1 MPADGSPDTPMAVMA
16 PVETANEAAPAIA
29 AEPQRRRVRRKP
41 AGAVTEAI
49 EAEAPHA
56 EVIEPNEAEP
66 VGAPVELDVTPVEAI
81 AERAEV
87 EALIAEPEPE
97 TTPVPAAVVEHTP
110 APAPEADLSAIIAA
124 DPAQIAAPPEKPK
137 RGWWRR

>member
-1 MPADGSPDTPMAVMA
+1 MPADGSPDTPMAVMVPAEAVEGDA
-16 PVETANEAAPAIA
+16 PVIP

-41 AGAVTEAI
+41 ASASAATTDVDLDTGV
-49 EAEAPHA
+49 
-56 EVIEPNEAEP
+56 EPNEAET

-81 AERAEV
+81 EERAEV
-87 EALIAEPEPE
+87 EALVAEPEPE

-110 APAPEADLSAIIAA
+110 APTPEADLSAIIAA